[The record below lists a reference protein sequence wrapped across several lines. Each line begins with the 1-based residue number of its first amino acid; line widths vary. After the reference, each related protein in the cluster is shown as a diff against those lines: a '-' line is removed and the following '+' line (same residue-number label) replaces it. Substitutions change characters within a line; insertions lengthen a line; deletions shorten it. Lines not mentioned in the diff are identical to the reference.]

1 MFRFVF
7 AAISL
12 LAGAAGAATPEEDVQ
27 RYIAVFQGN
36 DAALHNK
43 SVEELG
49 WMGLSD
55 PRLFDIIERR
65 LLAEHDRARP
75 ERAEKDRVA
84 RYFRALGFSGQA
96 KYQRTL
102 VKFTSDSVYH
112 RYATQALNDLPHYE
126 RWNPVISSRAS
137 FDPAVSDDV
146 NRVRNMLRAQDL
158 LLVRVGAKRA
168 YFQPDEAILDVIAE
182 RVRGQYS
189 ASDPEHVDA
198 VAWMVKALGK
208 TRRHDAL
215 LEQVKASAPDRKVR
229 NAADSA
235 LRHVR

>member
-1 MFRFVF
+1 MRR
-7 AAISL
+7 L
-12 LAGAAGAATPEEDVQ
+12 LALLLSLPLWSFGATLEEDVQ
-27 RYIAVFQGN
+27 RYVAVFQGD

-43 SVEELG
+43 SVEELA

-55 PRLFDIIERR
+55 PRLFDLIERR
-65 LLAEHDRARP
+65 LLADHDRARN

-84 RYFRALGFSGQA
+84 RYFRALGFSGQP
-96 KYQRTL
+96 KYQPTL
-102 VKFTSDSVYH
+102 VRFTSDAVYH

-137 FDPAVSDDV
+137 FDPRLADDA

-168 YFQPDEAILDVIAE
+168 YFQPDEAMLDLIAE
-182 RVRGQYS
+182 RVRGQYGV
-189 ASDPEHVDA
+189 SDPEHVDA
-198 VAWMVKALGK
+198 VAWMIKALGK

-215 LEQVKASAPDRKVR
+215 LEQVKSGAPDRKVR